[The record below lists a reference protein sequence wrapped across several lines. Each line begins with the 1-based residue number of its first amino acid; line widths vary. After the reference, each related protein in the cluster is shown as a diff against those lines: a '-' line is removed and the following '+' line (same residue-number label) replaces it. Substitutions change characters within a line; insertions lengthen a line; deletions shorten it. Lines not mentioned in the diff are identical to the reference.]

1 MRCLDL
7 SNSVSYMYIYSY
19 SQKNDIYEYL
29 KPMHF
34 RRDFPLLMTEIV
46 DHSGKLWIQMKRRV
60 KCFFP
65 PNKTR
70 VQNTN

>member
-1 MRCLDL
+1 
-7 SNSVSYMYIYSY
+7 
-19 SQKNDIYEYL
+19 
-29 KPMHF
+29 MHF

-65 PNKTR
+65 PIKHEYKTR
-70 VQNTN
+70 INLFCLFCF